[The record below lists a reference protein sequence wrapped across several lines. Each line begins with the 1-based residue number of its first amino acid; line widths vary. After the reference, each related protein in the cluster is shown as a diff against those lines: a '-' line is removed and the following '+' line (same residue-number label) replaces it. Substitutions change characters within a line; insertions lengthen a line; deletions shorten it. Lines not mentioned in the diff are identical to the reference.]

1 MFVLMRSNPA
11 IGQSG
16 HTLALSHNVIEVWT
30 ETQSRKLNVLVDG
43 CERVLQLQF

>member
-30 ETQSRKLNVLVDG
+30 WTETQSRKLNVLVCVCD
-43 CERVLQLQF
+43 RVHQF